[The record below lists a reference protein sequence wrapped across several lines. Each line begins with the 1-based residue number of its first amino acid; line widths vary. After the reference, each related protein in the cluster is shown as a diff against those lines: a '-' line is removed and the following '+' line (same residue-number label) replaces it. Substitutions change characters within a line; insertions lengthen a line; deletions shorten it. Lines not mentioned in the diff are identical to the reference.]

1 MDIIKC
7 DPAAKSYFMI
17 PLHFADLFNVA
28 LFKANI
34 IDHHFLSS
42 YNSDESLSI
51 FNDEFFFS
59 YNRRRDLIMH
69 YDDGHIRCL
78 LALEIQSSNHYHMP
92 ARINNYD
99 DLTLMG
105 QLVRYNKQHDKYQSF
120 DALPPHHTCSLS
132 W

>member
-51 FNDEFFFS
+51 FN
-59 YNRRRDLIMH
+59 
-69 YDDGHIRCL
+69 DDGHIRCL